1 VGGSVARCNGATLAD
16 CQSAI
21 QQVDNLRYDVGEAQS
36 SSRNTAKKWFMSKT
50 AVITGGGS
58 GVGRA
63 TALKL
68 AALDWR
74 VVILGRRR
82 ETLEETIRLAGPHAP
97 RIMPHVCDIGN
108 AEAVAE
114 AGKQI
119 RAHCGEVDVL
129 VNAAGTN
136 APRRSLEVLSLEDY
150 HTMIDTN
157 LNGAYYCV
165 QAFLP
170 QMRSRKGGLIVN
182 IVSEAARQASA
193 KAGPAYV
200 MSKFGLVGLTQS
212 INAEERAN
220 GIRACAILPGDIDTP
235 LLDKRP
241 APPDATARA
250 RMLRAADVADCALF
264 CISLPDHVVIEEM
277 LVRPR

>member
-1 VGGSVARCNGATLAD
+1 MR
-16 CQSAI
+16 
-21 QQVDNLRYDVGEAQS
+21 R
-36 SSRNTAKKWFMSKT
+36 K

-63 TALKL
+63 IALKL
-68 AALDWR
+68 AAQDWR
-74 VVILGRRR
+74 VVILGRRA
-82 ETLEETIRLAGPHAP
+82 ETLQETIALAGIHAP
-97 RIMPHVCDIGN
+97 RITHHVCDIGD
-108 AEAVAE
+108 AVAV
-114 AGKQI
+114 AAIGKEI
-119 RAHCGEVDVL
+119 LSALGEVEVL

-150 HTMIDTN
+150 HAMIATN
-157 LNGAYYCV
+157 LNGAFYCV

-170 QMRSRKGGLIVN
+170 QMRARKRGLIVN
-182 IVSEAARQASA
+182 IVSDAAKQASA

-212 INAEERAN
+212 LNAEERHH

-241 APPDATARA
+241 APPDAAARA
-250 RMLRAADVADCALF
+250 RMMKPEDVAECAVF
-264 CISLPDHVVIEEM
+264 CINLPEHVVVEEM

>member
-1 VGGSVARCNGATLAD
+1 
-16 CQSAI
+16 
-21 QQVDNLRYDVGEAQS
+21 
-36 SSRNTAKKWFMSKT
+36 MSKT

-63 TALKL
+63 LALKL
-68 AALDWR
+68 AAQEWR
-74 VVILGRRR
+74 VVILGRRAGP
-82 ETLEETIRLAGPHAP
+82 LQETIQLAGANAP
-97 RIMPHVCDIGN
+97 RITHHVCDIGD
-108 AEAVAE
+108 ATAVAVI
-114 AGKQI
+114 GKHILAEGGGVQL
-119 RAHCGEVDVL
+119 L

-136 APRRSLEVLSLEDY
+136 APRRALEVLSLEDY
-150 HTMIDTN
+150 HAMIATN

-170 QMRSRKGGLIVN
+170 QMRARKSGLIVN
-182 IVSEAARQASA
+182 IVSDAAKQASA

-212 INAEERAN
+212 INAEERPN

-241 APPDATARA
+241 TPPDAGARA
-250 RMLRAADVADCALF
+250 RMLRAEDVADCALF
-264 CISLPDHVVIEEM
+264 CINLPEHVVVEEM

>member
-1 VGGSVARCNGATLAD
+1 MN
-16 CQSAI
+16 
-21 QQVDNLRYDVGEAQS
+21 
-36 SSRNTAKKWFMSKT
+36 KT

-63 TALKL
+63 ITLKL
-68 AALDWR
+68 AAQCWR
-74 VVILGRRR
+74 VVILGRRA
-82 ETLEETIRLAGPHAP
+82 ETLEETIRLAGSHAS
-97 RIMPHVCDIGN
+97 RITHHVCDISN
-108 AEAVAE
+108 PTAVEAMGKRVVAE
-114 AGKQI
+114 
-119 RAHCGEVDVL
+119 CGEVNVL
-129 VNAAGTN
+129 GNAAGTN

-150 HTMIDTN
+150 HAMIATN

-170 QMRSRKGGLIVN
+170 RMRARKSGLIVN
-182 IVSEAARQASA
+182 IVSDAAKQASA

-250 RMLRAADVADCALF
+250 KMMRAEDVADCAVF
-264 CISLPDHVVIEEM
+264 CINLPDHVVVEEM

>member
-1 VGGSVARCNGATLAD
+1 MNG
-16 CQSAI
+16 
-21 QQVDNLRYDVGEAQS
+21 
-36 SSRNTAKKWFMSKT
+36 T

-63 TALKL
+63 IALKL
-68 AALDWR
+68 AQQDWR
-74 VVILGRRR
+74 VVIAGRRSD
-82 ETLEETIRLAGPHAP
+82 TLAETIRLAGPFASRMTHQ
-97 RIMPHVCDIGN
+97 VCDIGN
-108 AEAVAE
+108 ASAVQE
-114 AGKQI
+114 MGKQI
-119 RAHCGEVDVL
+119 VAQWGDVHLL

-150 HTMIDTN
+150 HAMIATN

-170 QMRSRKGGLIVN
+170 QMRARKGGLIVN
-182 IVSEAARQASA
+182 IVSDAARQASA

-212 INAEERAN
+212 INAEERIN
-220 GIRACAILPGDIDTP
+220 GIRACAILPGDIDTS

-250 RMLRAADVADCALF
+250 KMLRADDVADCAVF
-264 CISLPDHVVIEEM
+264 CINLPEHVAVEEM
-277 LVRPR
+277 LVRPC